1 MQGMNDF
8 RGRTAIVTG
17 GASGIGRSIA
27 ERFVHEGMNVI
38 IADIETD
45 RLESTAAAI
54 GAIPLTTDVSDL
66 SSVQALAAKAK
77 DRFGTVH
84 VIVNNAGIGSFGR
97 IADLTMA
104 DWKWMTGVNLWGVVH
119 GIHAFLPMLRANAD
133 GGWIVNTA
141 SMGGLS
147 TFSGLGAYATTKFG
161 ITALTET
168 LAMELEEDGAQVGV
182 TLLCPGPV
190 HSKLGQ
196 SFRNRPDDGA
206 GTGLADRDLS
216 ALPQYRDTLPWKEPA
231 EVAEILMESIRK
243 GRLYAIT
250 HPEQAERVEK
260 RVTALLAAFGKTVAI
275 SSL

>member
-8 RGRTAIVTG
+8 KGRTAVVTG
-17 GASGIGRSIA
+17 GASGIGRGIA
-27 ERFVHEGMNVI
+27 ERFVQEGMNVV
-38 IADIETD
+38 IADIETE
-45 RLESTAAAI
+45 RLAETATAI
-54 GAIPLTTDVSDL
+54 GALPFRTDVSDL
-66 SSVQALAAKAK
+66 DSVQALAAQAK

-84 VIVNNAGIGSFGR
+84 IVVNNAGIGSFGR

-104 DWKWMTGVNLWGVVH
+104 DWKWMAGVNLWGVVH
-119 GIHAFLPMLRANAD
+119 GIHAFLPILLANAD

-147 TFSGLGAYATTKFG
+147 TFPGLGAYATTKFG

-168 LAMELEEDGAQVGV
+168 LAMELEEDGAQIGV

-190 HSKLGQ
+190 HSNLGQ

-231 EVAEILMESIRK
+231 DAAEILMDSIRE

-260 RVTALLAAFGKTVAI
+260 RVTALLASFGKKVAI
-275 SSL
+275 STI